1 MAIEIE
7 EIKQQAEE
15 QAAKVQ
21 TTIEEDGWSKAFDD
35 VIHADMSGL
44 STLIVVILAIILIKP
59 ILFLLR
65 YVLIGAVIFM
75 IVKYFLFY
83 NVAVA

>member
-7 EIKQQAEE
+7 EVKQQAEE
-15 QAAKVQ
+15 QVAKVQ

-35 VIHADMSGL
+35 VIHADMSGFSIFVL
-44 STLIVVILAIILIKP
+44 VILGVILIKP

-65 YVLIGAVIFM
+65 FVLIGAVIFM
-75 IVKYFLFY
+75 FVKYFLY
-83 NVAVA
+83 YA